1 MWRKR
6 MGFWFLLVC
15 FQRRVVW
22 KSLQEDLLQ
31 RHSCH
36 QEDTCQ
42 QKISY
47 PVRNCPEVQP
57 LTHHRMSGFTDKFNT
72 PTELCK
78 ITAPEFTIFSI
89 YFCVQTIN
97 CFFGF
102 LFFFKENAAMK
113 VAESEIRRGA
123 LSSPSPWGGGE
134 AWAFP
139 HHHALPPTCLGEP
152 CWQPRW
158 YSMATMTTGT
168 MGELGTRAGYIRV
181 RKMLC
186 QKEPP
191 SPGSWATTSP
201 NNVAPTEVPGILQ
214 GHQLLSQG
222 HWPRNGVVDPWSLSW
237 SAGQGWLH
245 LLAQSHPP
253 QLQPHPWGIF

>member
-1 MWRKR
+1 
-6 MGFWFLLVC
+6 
-15 FQRRVVW
+15 
-22 KSLQEDLLQ
+22 
-31 RHSCH
+31 
-36 QEDTCQ
+36 
-42 QKISY
+42 
-47 PVRNCPEVQP
+47 
-57 LTHHRMSGFTDKFNT
+57 
-72 PTELCK
+72 
-78 ITAPEFTIFSI
+78 
-89 YFCVQTIN
+89 
-97 CFFGF
+97 
-102 LFFFKENAAMK
+102 MK

-158 YSMATMTTGT
+158 YSMAMMTTGT

-201 NNVAPTEVPGILQ
+201 NNVAPKEVPGILQ

-222 HWPRNGVVDPWSLSW
+222 HWPRNGVVAPWSLSW

-245 LLAQSHPP
+245 LLDEWLKATHRSYNPIHGAFSKAPSSVSRRLLCPWDERRGLESPGEKEHGEHEWLQQSLSSRLPACCP
-253 QLQPHPWGIF
+253 S